1 MDTDDLSDEAYAII
15 AEAHAASGLLGATLA
30 ESGAK
35 ARSEEE
41 FLRRMAA
48 TLREAEGGAEEYWED
63 HEVFTSASH
72 FRRFCRTLNRRV
84 RQLRGRSL
92 D

>member
-15 AEAHAASGLLGATLA
+15 ADAHATSGLLGATLA
-30 ESGAK
+30 VSGAK
-35 ARSEEE
+35 VRSESE

-48 TLREAEGGAEEYWED
+48 TLREAAGGAEDYWED
-63 HEVFTSASH
+63 HAVFTSASQ
-72 FRRFCRTLNRRV
+72 FRQFCRALNRRV
-84 RQLRGRSL
+84 RQLRGRSP